1 MQRKVLHILSFSL
14 VAVIITACSGVRMLT
29 PEEIYSAEFLK
40 RIEGIQTIY
49 RDGDKKTAIE
59 KLNAMN
65 DLEISEAEVAKKYNF
80 LGIIYFSSQDYDTA
94 IEKFEVAR
102 ARARLDINLKAQVHL
117 NIASSYFKKGLYE
130 KAFSYIEQVDKD
142 ALISN
147 QEKKK
152 YYQLKLALAQ
162 QLELSKEIVKA
173 IIPLI
178 GKTSIFKEI
187 EDHQYKELLVDHYRK
202 LSASERVYLLEEFDD
217 KKNITAAF
225 LAKEEA
231 LQRYY
236 MGDRPGA
243 EDVLN
248 WLDQKYGRNEDVAL
262 FIKDFQFR
270 IENYSKID
278 VGAIGVVLP
287 LSGKKSKFGKRALS
301 GIDSALNYGDNT
313 SLSAKIYTRDSQDNP
328 FVAQKMINDLIQ
340 KHHVSIIIGG
350 LFPTTA
356 KEEYLEAKK
365 YGVLYVSLSPVHLT
379 KEEKNHLLIEVPG
392 SVQSQVSTL
401 INENFLSRF
410 GKRIAVI
417 YPDSEGGRAYVN
429 EIWRKSQQGL
439 VEISS
444 IYKFDKNNRDFREP
458 VSKVL
463 GLKYTRER
471 KEEFEIWNE
480 IYNEK
485 KKLKRSSIRRIQTLK
500 PIIDFDW
507 VFAPAYPQDA
517 IQIIPVFSYYDAKK
531 LKFVGG
537 PSWMSRSLVREQRN
551 LGKLYFVGDDP
562 KDFDKSFSSS
572 FKSRNKK
579 SPRLIETLAF
589 EAMDVSLNIIQG
601 TKFEKREELET
612 RLINMQTLKGI
623 TGEWSLNEG
632 IWTKNMDFL
641 KISNKKINKFDIST
655 LEPKYLKQENEVK
668 E

>member
-1 MQRKVLHILSFSL
+1 MLRVKHVILYILLGLFI
-14 VAVIITACSGVRMLT
+14 AACSGVRMLT
-29 PEEIYSAEFLK
+29 PEEIYSPEFLK

-80 LGIIYFSSQDYDTA
+80 LGIIYFSQQDYDTA
-94 IEKFEVAR
+94 IEKFEAAR
-102 ARARLDINLKAQVHL
+102 GRARLDLNLKAQVHL

-142 ALISN
+142 TLFNA

-162 QLELSKEIVKA
+162 QLELSKEIVKSV
-173 IIPLI
+173 IPLI
-178 GKTSIFKEI
+178 GKTTIFKEV
-187 EDHQYKELLVDHYRK
+187 EDHQYKEILVDHYRK

-217 KKNITAAF
+217 KNNVTTAY

-248 WLDQKYGRNEDVAL
+248 WLSEKYGRNEDVAA

-287 LSGKKSKFGKRALS
+287 LSGDKEKFGKRALF
-301 GIDSALNYGDNT
+301 GIDSALNYGDNKT
-313 SLSAKIYTRDSQDNP
+313 LAAKIYTRDSQDNP
-328 FVAQKMINDLIQ
+328 FVAQKQINDLIQ

-365 YGVLYVSLSPVHLT
+365 YGVLYISLSPVHLT

-392 SVQSQVSTL
+392 SIQSQVSTL
-401 INENFLSRF
+401 INEDFLSRF
-410 GKRIAVI
+410 GKRLAVI
-417 YPDSEGGRAYVN
+417 YPDSEGGKAYVN

-439 VEISS
+439 VEIAS
-444 IYKFDKNNRDFREP
+444 IYKFDKNNRDFRDP

-471 KEEFEIWNE
+471 KEEFKVWND

-500 PIIDFDW
+500 PVIDFDW

-517 IQIIPVFSYYDAKK
+517 IQIIPVFSYYDAKG

-551 LGKLYFVGDDP
+551 LGQLYFVGDDP
-562 KDFDKSFSSS
+562 KDFDKEFAQS
-572 FKSRNKK
+572 FKSRNNK

-601 TKFEKREELET
+601 TKFQKREELET
-612 RLINMQTLKGI
+612 RLVNLQKLKGI
-623 TGEWSLNEG
+623 TGEWSLSEG
-632 IWTKNMDFL
+632 IWIKNMDFL
-641 KISNKKINKFDIST
+641 RISGKKINKFDISV
-655 LEPKYLKQENEVK
+655 LKPKYIKEENESK